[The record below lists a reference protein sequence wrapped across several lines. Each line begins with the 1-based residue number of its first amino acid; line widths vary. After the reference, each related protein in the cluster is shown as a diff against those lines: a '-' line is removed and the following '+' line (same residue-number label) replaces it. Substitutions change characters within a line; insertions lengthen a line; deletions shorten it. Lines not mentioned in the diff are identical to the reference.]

1 MLSPGPA
8 LRVSIYI
15 GEGHHR
21 RGRSVAQAVYELLY
35 QRRVAGATLFRAVA
49 GFGASHHPHTAE
61 LLAASENLPLLIEF
75 IETRATAEALLP
87 EIRALL
93 GDGLIT
99 TQEVQVYAADG
110 VTVK

>member
-8 LRVSIYI
+8 LRVSIYV

-21 RGRSVAQAVYELLY
+21 HGHSVAQSLYDLLY

-49 GFGASHHPHTAE
+49 GFGAGHHPHSAD

-75 IETRATAEALLP
+75 IESREAVEALLP
-87 EIRALL
+87 EIRTLL
-93 GDGLIT
+93 GDGLIL
-99 TQEVQVYAADG
+99 TQPVEVYAAGD
-110 VTVK
+110 VK